1 MLSATHRAHKLY
13 PLTGEFLV
21 GTRGAEGAT
30 AAATDFAL
38 RRRRAAGMRMNGL
51 RVHVVVI
58 GMALVSLRLMAY
70 KMDTAGCLMAVAV

>member
-1 MLSATHRAHKLY
+1 
-13 PLTGEFLV
+13 
-21 GTRGAEGAT
+21 
-30 AAATDFAL
+30 
-38 RRRRAAGMRMNGL
+38 MRMNGL